1 MAVLSVAEFNIRMDR
16 LKEAGAKGI
25 LTDPSVGTLPVQ
37 SRLLVERVMKLTPA
51 KSEDQQRHAIR
62 NDLLNVLQILPE
74 PVILAAAAVNGT
86 GRINRYVHDSKRGVH
101 VWVSGAGIGLTTA
114 DARKFHHAHY
124 QSRGRTRRL
133 QGGFED
139 GTRRRT
145 GYRLLVTP
153 VVFAAYLREVYLRI
167 GIAKAGWLP
176 GANALS
182 VTGTPSYVTRW
193 SPGSGFMID
202 GLSAPRPFIE
212 VRNTTRWAALREEGT
227 RIVKTAIASRI
238 RAMDTYLRRMAE
250 IAVKKAGLSG

>member
-1 MAVLSVAEFNIRMDR
+1 MLLTVPEFNVRMDR
-16 LKEAGAKGI
+16 LKEAGRKGI
-25 LTDPSVGTLPVQ
+25 LTDPAVGTLPVQ

-86 GRINRYVHDSKRGVH
+86 GRINRYVHDSKRNVH
-101 VWVSGAGIGLTTA
+101 VWVSGAGIGLTTS
-114 DARKFHHAHY
+114 DARKFHHNNY

-133 QGGFED
+133 GGGFED
-139 GTRRRT
+139 NGRRRT

-153 VVFAAYLREVYLRI
+153 LVFSAYLREVYLRI

-176 GANALS
+176 GATALHAA
-182 VTGTPSYVTRW
+182 PAAAYVTRW
-193 SPGSGFMID
+193 SPGSGLMIN

-212 VRNTTRWAALREEGT
+212 VRNTTRWAALREEGA

-238 RAMDTYLRRMAE
+238 RAMDTYLRRMSE
-250 IAVKKAGLSG
+250 IAVKKAGLS